1 MQTGDSM
8 VLTILV
14 GALLVLGFL
23 VLVVVV
29 SRAIG
34 RRSDR
39 FDLDIVEHKGEQKGQ
54 FTVAGRKL
62 SCSHCGGHQFT
73 AQQVLLNTWLMSL
86 LRIDWLDSSATVLSC
101 NQCSKLTWFARGPS
115 KNR

>member
-1 MQTGDSM
+1 MGAGDSV
-8 VLTILV
+8 VLTVLV

-23 VLVVVV
+23 VLVVAV

-39 FDLDIVEHKGEQKGQ
+39 HDLDIVEHKGH
-54 FTVAGRKL
+54 FTVAGKPL
-62 SCSHCGGHQFT
+62 SCSHCGGTEFT

-101 NQCSKLTWFARGPS
+101 NRCSKLTWFARNPP
-115 KNR
+115 KQR

>member
-1 MQTGDSM
+1 MQSGDSL

-14 GALLVLGFL
+14 GALLVLVFF
-23 VLVVVV
+23 VLVVAV

-39 FDLDIVEHKGEQKGQ
+39 LDLDIVEHHGQ
-54 FTVAGRKL
+54 FTIAGRKL
-62 SCSHCGGHQFT
+62 ACSHCGGSQFT

-101 NQCSKLTWFARGPS
+101 NQCSKLTWFARGPA
-115 KNR
+115 KKR